1 MIELIGAIAT
11 LLCVV
16 LLNVKNVWGWPVG
29 IIAAGLY
36 TLVFIKSDLYG
47 QVFLQFIFIGQ
58 SIYGWWYWKRGDS
71 DVNVTRLGES
81 KVFYKGVYFT
91 IVFVLVFLTQPDWGL
106 ENRIHGLDFYCL
118 FLALWANYLL
128 SKKVLE
134 SWLIWIVCDIFMII
148 LMGSQELWWS
158 VGLYLLLLINAT
170 NAFMSWRNDLQNRG
184 V

>member
-1 MIELIGAIAT
+1 MEIIAVVLT
-11 LLCVV
+11 LLCVF
-16 LLNVKNVWGWPVG
+16 LLNKQNILGWPVG

-36 TLVFIKSDLYG
+36 SYIFIETELYG
-47 QVFLQFIFIGQ
+47 QVFLQGIFILQ

-81 KVFYKGVYFT
+81 KVFYKGIFLT
-91 IVFVLVFLTQPDWGL
+91 LIFVLIFLVQPDWGL

-148 LMGSQELWWS
+148 LMCSQELWWS
-158 VGLYLLLLINAT
+158 AGLYVLLLMNAS
-170 NAFMSWRNDLQNRG
+170 NAYLTWKNNYDTQRL
-184 V
+184 